1 MIVKMRKVHVAARS
15 GDRNRLL
22 DALRA
27 VGAVHLAP
35 LDAAKAVAE
44 EKTVAEIDGLR
55 RALQI
60 LGNIAPQGE
69 TPEITA
75 GEAAHETLRIQQ
87 RSAERRSRLA
97 ALHHQLVQ
105 LEVWGDVTLAQLN
118 ELRQA
123 GIEPQFF
130 VIPRDV
136 VGEVKAEFFAV
147 IRELPG
153 KNRLVAVID
162 RPGGAQ
168 VPEQA
173 RAMPLPKQDRPTI
186 RAEAAEIDAA
196 LKRDSER
203 LGQLARLASAIKAEL
218 AGLCEQAQYTIAQRG
233 GLAEEHL
240 YAVQGWVPAEKA
252 QSLVKDLTAAG
263 LDVAIQALE
272 PAEEDNPPTLIGYPR
287 WARPIKGLFDV
298 LGTLPGYR
306 ETDLSPFFMI
316 ALPIFAAML
325 IGDAGYGLIFLLLPL
340 IFYRQ
345 AVAKVG
351 KVQVQLL
358 MVLGGATIVWGM
370 LAGNIFG
377 LSPQNL
383 IAAGTP
389 WSAAGESLSRLQLIR
404 GSVEQQAQTIM
415 KLSFIIAAI
424 HLSLAQLRQAL
435 ALAPN
440 PCALAK
446 LGWAVFLWGIFNTIW
461 YLFFGSQQSP
471 PQPPHWLTPW
481 LLSIGAGLAILFAY
495 PGRNL
500 SKTIGLGL
508 ASFPLTAIA
517 TFSDSISYIRLW
529 GVGLASTI
537 IAQTVNTLGAQT
549 AGAATW
555 FVGGFVVLFGHALNI
570 AMCMIAILAH
580 GVRLNMLEF
589 SSNTGVQWA
598 GYPYKPFAV
607 AERKEP

>member
-130 VIPRDV
+130 VIPRDA

-325 IGDAGYGLIFLLLPL
+325 IGDAGYGLLFVLAGA
-340 IFYRQ
+340 IFYHKL
-345 AVAKVG
+345 VAKAGKAKTHLVIVIGAVTMLWGIVTANYFGITPGVLGADSGVG
-351 KVQVQLL
+351 KVMRTAAPLYRDNDQAGRDVLIQVSFIVAVVHLTLARGRKLL
-358 MVLGGATIVWGM
+358 GFFPDLRFLAELGWCFVLWAMFGIVW
-370 LAGNIFG
+370 
-377 LSPQNL
+377 
-383 IAAGTP
+383 
-389 WSAAGESLSRLQLIR
+389 
-404 GSVEQQAQTIM
+404 
-415 KLSFIIAAI
+415 
-424 HLSLAQLRQAL
+424 H
-435 ALAPN
+435 
-440 PCALAK
+440 
-446 LGWAVFLWGIFNTIW
+446 
-461 YLFFGSQQSP
+461 LFFIGME
-471 PQPPHWLTPW
+471 TPLKGV
-481 LLSIGAGLAILFAY
+481 LLVLLGV
-495 PGRNL
+495 
-500 SKTIGLGL
+500 GLGL
-508 ASFPLTAIA
+508 AIVFT
-517 TFSDSISYIRLW
+517 
-529 GVGLASTI
+529 
-537 IAQTVNTLGAQT
+537 
-549 AGAATW
+549 
-555 FVGGFVVLFGHALNI
+555 
-570 AMCMIAILAH
+570 
-580 GVRLNMLEF
+580 
-589 SSNTGVQWA
+589 
-598 GYPYKPFAV
+598 YPA
-607 AERKEP
+607 RN